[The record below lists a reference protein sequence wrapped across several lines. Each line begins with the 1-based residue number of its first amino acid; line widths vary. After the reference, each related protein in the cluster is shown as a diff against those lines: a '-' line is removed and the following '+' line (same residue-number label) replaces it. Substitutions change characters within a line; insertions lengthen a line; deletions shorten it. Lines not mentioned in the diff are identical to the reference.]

1 MKLSPIQLLESSVE
15 KIWVERVRGDA
26 GEQAHEML
34 DTLDF
39 QVFKEIK
46 PLPEFWVQPP
56 EPAALKERTF
66 MVTLGIRTPAT
77 KSFHGYGFELVV
89 SGVLVSLRE
98 EYRSHSVQDMVLEYG
113 LTLLY
118 GIAREQFTATTARMS
133 NGPCVLPTMSFIGEI
148 SSSNK
153 TDATLSNTS
162 SI

>member
-1 MKLSPIQLLESSVE
+1 MKLSPIQLLESSIE
-15 KIWVERVRGDA
+15 KILVERVRGDVSK
-26 GEQAHEML
+26 EESEMSN
-34 DTLDF
+34 TLDF

-46 PLPEFWVQPP
+46 PLPEFWEQPP
-56 EPAALKERTF
+56 EPADLKGRTF
-66 MVTLGIRTPAT
+66 MVTLGIRTPAA
-77 KSFHGYGFELVV
+77 KSFHSYGFELVV

-148 SSSNK
+148 NSNSK
-153 TDATLSNTS
+153 TDVTLSAASRT
-162 SI
+162 

>member
-15 KIWVERVRGDA
+15 KILVERIRGDA
-26 GEQAHEML
+26 GEQAHEMS

-46 PLPEFWVQPP
+46 PFPEFWVQPP
-56 EPAALKERTF
+56 EPALLKETTF
-66 MVTLGIRTPAT
+66 VVTLGIRTPAG

-89 SGVLVSLRE
+89 SGVLASLQE
-98 EYRSHSVQDMVLEYG
+98 SYRSHGVQDMVFEYG

-148 SSSNK
+148 SSKNK
-153 TDATLSNTS
+153 PDTSLSNSTA
-162 SI
+162 

>member
-1 MKLSPIQLLESSVE
+1 MKLSPIQLLESSIE
-15 KIWVERVRGDA
+15 KILVERVRGDVSKEE
-26 GEQAHEML
+26 GEMSN
-34 DTLDF
+34 TLDF

-46 PLPEFWVQPP
+46 PLPGFWEQPP
-56 EPAALKERTF
+56 EPADLKERTF

-77 KSFHGYGFELVV
+77 KSFHNYGFELVV